1 MKKRRLIGAVLLA
14 GLLSAQT
21 LSWAAA
27 VDTAES
33 DVAFIDWGVSEE
45 KNEPIT
51 NVLERNLEKRA
62 EQDAKTTPEL
72 LEQCLYTTMNE
83 DEIIH
88 LEQRVYNALDQ
99 SLGYIDVGMWT
110 DSASKNPMSEQI
122 EAMYELQD
130 IIEQVTKNCKSDYE
144 KCRAIHDW
152 VCSNIWYDMDAFLS
166 NRIPNKTLAQILSD
180 KRGVC
185 ADYTTLLNT
194 MLRMAGIPSKEVDGF
209 ALGVGE
215 EKTWNS
221 ISLAK
226 ASKQANHA
234 WTEAYVDGRWIIIDS
249 TWDSQNVYQNGK
261 YGAQKTPRTAYF
273 DCSDEVFAKDH
284 CIDYYI
290 LPELPTMEDRNTALA
305 WTDTANTKTAVDSLM
320 VNDKSFNIDGQAIS
334 YPDGDKYSHRVFF
347 KLRDVANALNG
358 TNKQFDI
365 VWDSTK
371 QTINLIP
378 QKAYKA
384 VGTEN
389 IKMEYREMTASRY
402 NKSILVNGK
411 ATNWVV
417 YTVGGDTYVRLHDL
431 AKMLDCYIG
440 GNKETAGIF
449 MDTSK
454 SYQAA

>member
-1 MKKRRLIGAVLLA
+1 MKKRRLIGTVLLA

-27 VDTAES
+27 VDTTES
-33 DVAFIDWGVSEE
+33 DVASINWEVPKE
-45 KNEPIT
+45 KKESIT
-51 NVLERNLEKRA
+51 NVLDHNLKKRA

-99 SLGYIDVGMWT
+99 SLGYMDVGMWI
-110 DSASKNPMSEQI
+110 DSATKNQMSEQT
-122 EAMYELQD
+122 EAIHELQD
-130 IIEQVTKNCKSDYE
+130 IIEQVTKDCKTDYE

-152 VCSNIWYDMDAFLS
+152 VCANIWYDMDAFLS
-166 NRIPNKTLAQILSD
+166 DQSSYKSPAQMLKE

-185 ADYTTLLNT
+185 SNYTELLNT
-194 MLRMAGIPSKEVDGF
+194 MLRMAGIPAKEVDGF

-221 ISLAK
+221 TSLAK
-226 ASKQANHA
+226 ASSKINHA
-234 WTEAYVDGRWIIIDS
+234 WTEAYVDGRWIYIDA
-249 TWDSQNVYQNGK
+249 TWDSLNVYQNGK
-261 YGAQKTPRTAYF
+261 YGTQKTPRTTYF
-273 DCSDEVFAKDH
+273 DCSDQVFAKEH
-284 CIDYYI
+284 CIRSYV
-290 LPELPTMEDRNTALA
+290 LPEVPSVEDRSTALA
-305 WTDTANTKTAVDSLM
+305 WTNTANTKTAVDSLT

-417 YTVGGDTYVRLHDL
+417 YTVGGETYIRLQDL
-431 AKMLDCYIG
+431 AEMLDVYIG
-440 GNKETAGIF
+440 GNINTAGIF
-449 MDTSK
+449 VDTSK
-454 SYQAA
+454 GYQAA